1 MLSPRRGW
9 TFTAL
14 PLPDPEPGVLS
25 LSGACESE
33 EVRRLVD
40 EMGQLTETANDYRAY
55 LAEREGRET
64 QECANVLRA
73 LEMCELEIIALHRRI
88 MPALVSNRGRGNA
101 RAG

>member
-1 MLSPRRGW
+1 MPPNRRGW
-9 TFTAL
+9 MFAAM
-14 PLPDPEPGVLS
+14 PLPEPAPGVLPF
-25 LSGACESE
+25 LAACETP
-33 EVRRLVD
+33 EVRAMVER
-40 EMGQLTETANDYRAY
+40 MGELTETAQDYRAY